1 MLDCL
6 MDGILDTFKTIPYLF
21 IAFYIIE
28 FLEHKINSNK
38 IINQAGRLGPLLG
51 SLLGMIPHCGF
62 SALATNL
69 YTTRIITLGT
79 LISVY
84 LATSDEMLP
93 IMLSSNVPVKTIIPI
108 LTIKVLIGIICG
120 FTIDFILRKKATQPH
135 ANYSLCKEEHCHC
148 ETSYLKSSLEHTLN
162 ISLFILAVNIILN
175 LVFHYGLETY
185 LNTILLDNKIL
196 GPIILSLI
204 GLIPN
209 CASSIVITKL
219 YLASSITFGSLIAG
233 LLTNSGIGILVLFKS
248 NKNFKENLTILG
260 ILYLIG
266 IIFGILINFI

>member
-6 MDGILDTFKTIPYLF
+6 MDGILDTLKTIPYLF

-51 SLLGMIPHCGF
+51 SLLGMIPQCGF

-79 LISVY
+79 LMSVY

-93 IMLSSNVPVKTIIPI
+93 IMLSSNVPVKTIISI

-120 FTIDFILRKKATQPH
+120 LSYVKKPP
-135 ANYSLCKEEHCHC
+135 
-148 ETSYLKSSLEHTLN
+148 
-162 ISLFILAVNIILN
+162 N
-175 LVFHYGLETY
+175 LTP
-185 LNTILLDNKIL
+185 TILYVKKN
-196 GPIILSLI
+196 
-204 GLIPN
+204 
-209 CASSIVITKL
+209 IVIAKHH
-219 YLASSITFGSLIAG
+219 I
-233 LLTNSGIGILVLFKS
+233 
-248 NKNFKENLTILG
+248 
-260 ILYLIG
+260 
-266 IIFGILINFI
+266 

>member
-51 SLLGMIPHCGF
+51 SLLGMIPQCGF

-93 IMLSSNVPVKTIIPI
+93 IMLSSNVPIKTIISI

-120 FTIDFILRKKATQPH
+120 FTIDFILRKKNTHPH
-135 ANYSLCKEEHCHC
+135 ANYSLCKEQHCNC
-148 ETSYLKSSLEHTLN
+148 ETSYIKSSLEHTIN

-185 LNTILLDNKIL
+185 LNTILLDNEIL

-219 YLASSITFGSLIAG
+219 YLASSITCGSLIAG

-248 NKNFKENLTILG
+248 NKNIKENLTILG

-266 IIFGILINFI
+266 IIFGIIINFI